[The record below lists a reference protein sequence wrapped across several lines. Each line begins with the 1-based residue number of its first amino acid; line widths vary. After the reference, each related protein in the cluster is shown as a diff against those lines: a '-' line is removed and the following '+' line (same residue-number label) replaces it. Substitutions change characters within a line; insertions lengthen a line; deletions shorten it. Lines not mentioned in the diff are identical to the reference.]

1 MRGQLGRGRLL
12 APGVRGLTARAQ
24 LASRPARPWHG
35 IEWPFLTAERL
46 VIVDWLPWSHTFG
59 GNHNLNMARQAAGR
73 SIPVTGSWGATE
85 TGPAVTTA
93 HSGRACDA

>member
-1 MRGQLGRGRLL
+1 MFTSGSTGTPKGVLNSNRML
-12 APGVRGLTARAQ
+12 AANQQMMQPT
-24 LASRPARPWHG
+24 
-35 IEWPFLTAERL
+35 WPFLTAERL
-46 VIVDWLPWSHTFG
+46 VIVDWLPWSHTLG